1 VSPAVRLDRLPVNSS
16 SDAQQQMRAVPRCQ
30 LTQEAEHRFVNNK
43 EQMPRQGSFFRELL
57 RVRFTLLLPTNIPK
71 TDA

>member
-1 VSPAVRLDRLPVNSS
+1 MSPAVRLDRLPVNSS

-30 LTQEAEHRFVNNK
+30 LTQEAEHRFVNSK
-43 EQMPRQGSFFRELL
+43 EQMPRQGSFFQELL